1 MSGTALWVAG
11 VDASGVERV
20 HERLGHG
27 DDPVRLLAR
36 KGYATGGP
44 SSVVGEANPHTVT
57 VVYSVVPNGEVPAGE
72 VPAGELS
79 VGAGPVGDDE
89 PGAVP
94 RDPGM
99 VLQPGEVPVVLQ
111 RVAVYAVVR
120 SERGVLLAQNSARTN
135 AAGTWGLAGGGLDL
149 GELPEAALHREIWEE
164 TGQRVDI
171 TGIAVVTTRHWVG
184 RAPNRRL
191 EDFHA
196 VRLVYRAECPEPT
209 DPVVHDVDGTTAAA
223 AWFPPDEVD
232 RLPLATGTRE
242 ILAHLSRDG
251 AG

>member
-1 MSGTALWVAG
+1 MSGTTLWVVG

-20 HERLGHG
+20 RERLGHG

-57 VVYSVVPNGEVPAGE
+57 VRYSVVRAGVTPVDDGEA
-72 VPAGELS
+72 
-79 VGAGPVGDDE
+79 
-89 PGAVP
+89 GAVP

-99 VLQPGEVPVVLQ
+99 VLEPGERPVVLQ

-120 SERGVLLAQNSARTN
+120 SELGVLLAQNSARTN

-242 ILAHLSRDG
+242 ILAHLNRDG

>member
-1 MSGTALWVAG
+1 MSGTALWVVG

-20 HERLGHG
+20 RERLGHG

-57 VVYSVVPNGEVPAGE
+57 VVYSVVPIGGVPAARSRLARSSVE
-72 VPAGELS
+72 AGS
-79 VGAGPVGDDE
+79 VGDDE

-99 VLQPGEVPVVLQ
+99 VLEPGEVPVVLQ

>member
-57 VVYSVVPNGEVPAGE
+57 VVYSVVPNGEVPA
-72 VPAGELS
+72 
-79 VGAGPVGDDE
+79 
-89 PGAVP
+89 
-94 RDPGM
+94 
-99 VLQPGEVPVVLQ
+99 GEVPVVLQ

>member
-72 VPAGELS
+72 VPAGEVPAGELL

-94 RDPGM
+94 RDP
-99 VLQPGEVPVVLQ
+99 
-111 RVAVYAVVR
+111 
-120 SERGVLLAQNSARTN
+120 ARTN

>member
-1 MSGTALWVAG
+1 VIGTALWVVG

-20 HERLGHG
+20 RERLGHG
-27 DDPVRLLAR
+27 DDPVRLLVR
-36 KGYATGGP
+36 HGYATSGP

-57 VVYSVVPNGEVPAGE
+57 VVYSVVPHGESASEEVSHAAGE
-72 VPAGELS
+72 A
-79 VGAGPVGDDE
+79 
-89 PGAVP
+89 GAVP

-99 VLQPGEVPVVLQ
+99 VLEPGEVPVVLQ
-111 RVAVYAVVR
+111 RVAVYAVVG

-184 RAPNRRL
+184 RAPNQRL

-196 VRLVYRAECPEPT
+196 VRLVYRAECRQPT

-232 RLPLATGTRE
+232 GLPLATGTRE